1 MLSVIPPKPKHEAE
15 RGMTYLQS
23 EAWLPPACDPA
34 RVMAEIHGRRYEA
47 CRGFSSAGGP
57 IWSNVVERLA
67 VAYALLRAHGESPQK
82 PLIMWEMLESIGH
95 EVTPEFAE
103 LGSDAALL
111 MEILDELLADQPVG
125 VLRIDL
131 AHRALGRLWSAAFS
145 APPGF
150 EQHVARSASGAEP
163 AELSFFHSMPPPGS
177 KGGKALGRHLLAL
190 VDLLQAAVA
199 MRDLPDTRVG
209 LPIEIESWTHRIAY
223 LEVGR
228 GGGRGRPLEIHTKRE
243 EVGQFAHRITLK
255 LVDGISNEVA
265 GVGSAVLL
273 SGKTGMYDELVE
285 CAEEVGGTTAKQVA
299 AVFGPSDVVTI
310 YPRVRR
316 LLDACEN
323 RLKRL
328 LVVDHLFVAKG
339 WRGRSLGKSLLRQLL
354 VESGDV
360 DVVLGHPAAIEPRSE
375 FLGLPRG
382 VQAGYAAARLRLA
395 RYWSEVGGEY
405 LIHGVMGIPLHEIQN
420 ERLRGVR
427 ERLSD

>member
-1 MLSVIPPKPKHEAE
+1 
-15 RGMTYLQS
+15 MTYLQS

-82 PLIMWEMLESIGH
+82 PLIMWETLESIGH

-111 MEILDELLADQPVG
+111 MEILEELLADHPVG

-163 AELSFFHSMPPPGS
+163 AELSFFHSTPPLGS
-177 KGGKALGRHLLAL
+177 PGGKALGRHLLAL

-209 LPIEIESWTHRIAY
+209 LPIEIETQCKAALAASPAKCSSM
-223 LEVGR
+223 
-228 GGGRGRPLEIHTKRE
+228 PP
-243 EVGQFAHRITLK
+243 
-255 LVDGISNEVA
+255 
-265 GVGSAVLL
+265 
-273 SGKTGMYDELVE
+273 SGAM
-285 CAEEVGGTTAKQVA
+285 
-299 AVFGPSDVVTI
+299 SS
-310 YPRVRR
+310 
-316 LLDACEN
+316 
-323 RLKRL
+323 
-328 LVVDHLFVAKG
+328 
-339 WRGRSLGKSLLRQLL
+339 RSP
-354 VESGDV
+354 
-360 DVVLGHPAAIEPRSE
+360 VLGIAWAIASMTPSTRNATCSPTP
-375 FLGLPRG
+375 GPP
-382 VQAGYAAARLRLA
+382 
-395 RYWSEVGGEY
+395 W
-405 LIHGVMGIPLHEIQN
+405 
-420 ERLRGVR
+420 
-427 ERLSD
+427 